1 MPRSARKP
9 RTDAKMR
16 KDTAI
21 PLYYQ
26 LEMTLRKKIES
37 GVYGPGTPLPSEE
50 AMTQEYGVSRVTVR
64 QALAGLEKQGLIVRW
79 QGKRTYVSER
89 LPGLNVPKLTGTIEE
104 IVAMGMLTK
113 VKLLSME
120 SILPPAHVKERLGT
134 SDGEEVVRI
143 DKLRLIN
150 QEPFSHVTNYL
161 PHKIG
166 RHIRPE
172 MLDEK
177 PLLMILEA
185 DLGLRATEADQ
196 SLEAAVA
203 DAEVAYLL
211 EVPVGAPLL
220 KVERTVYDSR
230 QNPIEHVSVLYRGD
244 KYNFTV
250 KLRRARGTGRNA
262 WAASLGGRH
271 SG

>member
-1 MPRSARKP
+1 
-9 RTDAKMR
+9 MR

-37 GVYGPGTPLPSEE
+37 GVYGPGTPLPSED
-50 AMTQEYGVSRVTVR
+50 AMRQEYGVSRVTVR
-64 QALAGLEKQGLIVRW
+64 QALAGLEKDGLIVRW
-79 QGKRTYVSER
+79 QGKRTFVSER

-104 IVAMGMLTK
+104 MVAMGILTK

-120 SILPPAHVKERLGT
+120 SILPPSRVKERLGT
-134 SDGEEVVRI
+134 ADGEEVLRI

-166 RHIRPE
+166 LHIRPE

-203 DAEVAYLL
+203 DAEMADLL

-220 KVERTVYDSR
+220 KVERTVYDAR

-244 KYNFTV
+244 KYTFTV
-250 KLRRARGTGRNA
+250 KLRRAGGRGHKA
-262 WAASLGGRH
+262 WDASLAAATVGEEV
-271 SG
+271 SKQ